1 MMEIINS
8 FAEAFQ
14 TIFWGNSRVL
24 EIALLSLFVSGA
36 ATIIAAS
43 WGIPIAMLLGLK
55 NFRLKFLIKN
65 FFNTMVAIPTVALGL
80 ILFLALSRSGPLGFL
95 NILYSPT
102 AIIIG
107 EAILVTPLIVS
118 FATNAVEA
126 IDPQIMD
133 LAKTLGASE
142 SQASFA
148 VLREALNGV
157 ILAVIVSF
165 NRAISE
171 LGIALMVGGNIVL
184 TTVIA
189 NEINRPEG
197 MPLSITLTIILL
209 AIVFTTN
216 IAVNILKRRIK

>member
-118 FATNAVEA
+118 FATSAVEA